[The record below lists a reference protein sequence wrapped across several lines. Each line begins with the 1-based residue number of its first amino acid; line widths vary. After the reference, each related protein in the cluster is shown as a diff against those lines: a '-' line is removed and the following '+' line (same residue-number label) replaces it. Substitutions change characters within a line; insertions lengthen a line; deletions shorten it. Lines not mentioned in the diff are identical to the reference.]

1 MQRAEALLEVIH
13 ERGKRGL
20 PLERLYRHLFNP
32 ELYLRAY
39 GKIYRNDGAMT
50 PGANAETV
58 DGMSLRKIQAIIEAL
73 RYERYRWTPVRRTYI
88 DKKNSSKKRPLGLPT
103 WSDKLLQEVI
113 RSLLEAYYEPQFS
126 DCSHGFRPGRGCH
139 TALHEVQRQWRGT
152 VWFIEGD
159 ITDCFGSLDHSIMR
173 SMLSEKICD
182 GRFLRLIDGLLQAG
196 YLEDWRYHETL
207 SGAPQGGVLSP
218 LLSNIYLNRLDRY
231 VETTLLPVY
240 NRGDRRRPYLPYM
253 RLHKAVWKLEKKGQ
267 REGTRQMRRELQQLP
282 SRDPDDPD
290 YRRLHY
296 IRYADD
302 WLLGYTGTR
311 REAEDIKGKIGR
323 FLGYRLKLEL
333 SGHKTLITH
342 GRTEPARFLG
352 YEIVVHDNDA
362 KHDRNGHRSING
374 QIGLKMPMD
383 VVRAKRKPY
392 MRRGKPAA
400 ILSRAHDSDFRIVA
414 RYQAEFQG
422 IAEYYQMA
430 YNRHRLGLLRWIM
443 ERSLTKTLGHKNKIS
458 VNKVWHR
465 YRATWQT
472 PAGPRRGLQVKVER
486 GAGKRPLVARWGGV
500 SLARR
505 TTRVV
510 LKEDLPAIWRKR
522 PAELIG
528 RLLAGRCE
536 LCQAHT
542 GIETH
547 HVRRLKDLQSGNRA
561 EQPEWARQMASRRR
575 KTLIVC
581 RDCHDGIHN
590 GFPEQQALRNAA
602 LESDVR

>member
-1 MQRAEALLEVIH
+1 MQRAEALLEIIH

-58 DGMSLRKIQAIIEAL
+58 DGMSLKKIQAIIDAL

-126 DCSHGFRPGRGCH
+126 DHSHGFRPGRGCH
-139 TALHEVQRQWRGT
+139 TALWAIHRKWRGT
-152 VWFIEGD
+152 AWFIEGD

-173 SMLSEKICD
+173 SILAEKICD
-182 GRFLRLIDGLLQAG
+182 GRFLHLIDGLLRAG
-196 YLEDWRYHETL
+196 YLEDWRYHQTL
-207 SGAPQGGVLSP
+207 SGAPQGGILSP

-253 RLHKAVWKLEKKGQ
+253 RLHKAVWKLEKKDQ

-296 IRYADD
+296 VRYADD
-302 WLLGYTGTR
+302 WLLGLTGTR
-311 REAEDIKGKIGR
+311 REAEDIKDKLAG
-323 FLGYRLKLEL
+323 FLGRRLNLKLSE
-333 SGHKTLITH
+333 HKTLITH
-342 GRTEPARFLG
+342 GRTRPARFLG
-352 YEIVVHDNDA
+352 YEIVVHNDDT
-362 KHDRNGHRSING
+362 KHDRNGHRSINAA
-374 QIGLKMPMD
+374 IGLKVPMD

-392 MRRGKPAA
+392 TRRGKPAA
-400 ILSRAHDSDFRIVA
+400 VLTRAHDSHFRIVT
-414 RYQAEFQG
+414 RYQTEFRG
-422 IAEYYQMA
+422 LAEYYQLA
-430 YNRHRLGLLRWIM
+430 YNRHRLGLLRWVM

-458 VNKVWHR
+458 VNNVWDR

-472 PAGPRRGLQVKVER
+472 PPGPRRGLQVTVER
-486 GAGKRPLVARWGGV
+486 GGGKRPLVARWGGV

-505 TTRVV
+505 TTPVT
-510 LKEDLPAIWRKR
+510 LTDELPAIWRKR

-528 RLLAGRCE
+528 RLIAGRCE
-536 LCQAHT
+536 LCQAHADV
-542 GIETH
+542 ETH
-547 HVRRLKDLQSGNRA
+547 HVRRLQDLPTGSRA
-561 EQPEWARQMASRRR
+561 EQPEWAKRMATRRR

-581 RDCHDGIHN
+581 RACHDDIHDGI
-590 GFPEQQALRNAA
+590 PSRQASRNAV

>member
-1 MQRAEALLEVIH
+1 MQTAEALLEIIH

-50 PGANAETV
+50 PGVNAETV
-58 DGMSLRKIQAIIEAL
+58 DGMSLKKIQSIIEAL

-113 RSLLEAYYEPQFS
+113 RSLLEGYYEPQFS
-126 DCSHGFRPGRGCH
+126 DFSHGFRPGRGCH
-139 TALHEVQRQWRGT
+139 TALQEIQHQWRGT

-159 ITDCFGSLDHSIMR
+159 ITDCFGSLDHPIMR
-173 SMLSEKICD
+173 SILAEDIRD

-207 SGAPQGGVLSP
+207 SGAPQGGILSP

-267 REGTRQMRRELQQLP
+267 REGTRPMRRQLQQLP
-282 SRDPDDPD
+282 SRDPNDPD

-296 IRYADD
+296 LRYADD
-302 WLLGYTGTR
+302 WLLGFTGTR
-311 REAEDIKGKIGR
+311 REAEDIKDKVGR
-323 FLGYRLKLEL
+323 FLGHRLKLEL
-333 SGHKTLITH
+333 SEQKTLITH

-352 YEIVVHDNDA
+352 YDIVVHNNDA
-362 KHDRNGHRSING
+362 KHDRHGHRSING
-374 QIGLKMPMD
+374 QIGLKVPM
-383 VVRAKRKPY
+383 VVARAKRKPY
-392 MRRGKPAA
+392 MRRGKPAP
-400 ILSRAHDSDFRIVA
+400 ILTRAHDSDFRIVT
-414 RYQAEFQG
+414 RYQAEFRG
-422 IAEYYQMA
+422 IAEYYQLA
-430 YNRHRLGLLRWIM
+430 YNRHRLGLLKWVM

-458 VNKVWHR
+458 VNKVWNRH
-465 YRATWQT
+465 RATWQT
-472 PAGPRRGLQVKVER
+472 PAGPRRGLQITVER
-486 GAGKRPLVARWGGV
+486 GGGKRSLVARWGGV

-505 TTRVV
+505 TTKVV
-510 LKEDLPAIWRKR
+510 LKDDLPAIWRKR
-522 PAELIG
+522 PAELIN
-528 RLLAGRCE
+528 RLMSGRCE
-536 LCQAHT
+536 LCQT
-542 GIETH
+542 RTDVETH
-547 HVRRLKDLQSGNRA
+547 HVRRLKDLQPGNRT
-561 EQPEWARQMASRRR
+561 EQPDWAKQMASRRR

-590 GFPEQQALRNAA
+590 GSPSQQASRNKA